1 MNELLLISQLVI
13 FYAMVVFAYRF
24 FGIKGL
30 MCWTVVATIAANI
43 EVLVQIEAFGMNMT
57 LGNIMFASTFA
68 VTDVLSEVAGKKT
81 AQKAVNIGIA
91 TAVAFIIITQSWLL
105 FQPNEYDFA
114 MPFMQAIFS
123 NTPRLMLTGLVVY
136 AIVQRFDVWLYHRI
150 WELTSKST
158 GRTRPYLWVRNNGST
173 LVSQALNAVLF
184 TFGAFYGVFETEVL
198 FSIIVA
204 SYIIF
209 MVTSLAD
216 TPVVYLCRYMK
227 SRGMVED
234 EGTSN
239 GF

>member
-114 MPFMQAIFS
+114 MPFMEAIFS
-123 NTPRLMLTGLVVY
+123 NTPRLMLTGLLVY

-150 WELTSKST
+150 WDLTSKAT
-158 GRTRPYLWVRNNGST
+158 GRTLPYLWIRNNGST
-173 LVSQALNAVLF
+173 LVSQLLNAVLF
-184 TFGAFYGVFETEVL
+184 TFGAFYGVFEMEVMW
-198 FSIIVA
+198 SIIGA

-209 MVTSLAD
+209 IVTSLAD
-216 TPVVYLCRYMK
+216 TPVVYLCRHFTRK
-227 SRGMVED
+227 GLIKE
-234 EGTSN
+234 
-239 GF
+239 